1 MLYCISPE
9 MRKTHSSR
17 RKLTVLSLA
26 AATYFMVSGGPY
38 GMEELVQDAGYKL
51 AIVILFVTPLIWSLP
66 TALMVGELAAAL
78 PAEGGFY
85 VWVRRAMGPFWG
97 FQEAWLS
104 LVASIFDMAIYPTVF
119 VLYLGRLWPAATAG
133 HRGVAIAALM
143 VLVCLL
149 WNLLGAKAVGTGSV
163 LLGVL
168 MLSPFVLIT
177 LFAFFRHLTI
187 GSTPPAEGSFL
198 TGILVAMWN
207 YMGWDNAST
216 VANEVENPQ
225 RTYPRVM
232 LLTLAAIFLSYVIP
246 VVAVWHLHV
255 QAEIWSTGSW
265 ASIASM
271 VVGPWLGAALVGAA
285 MISEFGTF
293 NSLVMS
299 YSRLPVA
306 MAEDGHLPKI
316 FTLKLKNGAPWVAII
331 VLGIAW
337 AASLGLPFDKL
348 VMLDILLYGASLV
361 LEFLALIVLR
371 IREPQL
377 MRPFRV
383 PGGMAGAVALGIG
396 PTALLV
402 IALIKNRSEQLD
414 LWRLASV
421 SQLGFG
427 LVLMALGVVYYF
439 VAGKPNAQFP
449 SGAASEIP
457 KRSEEPL

>member
-1 MLYCISPE
+1 MQ
-9 MRKTHSSR
+9 KTPAAGR

-38 GMEELVQDAGYKL
+38 GMEDLVKDAGYKL
-51 AIVILFVTPLIWSLP
+51 AIVILFLTPLIWSLP
-66 TALMVGELAAAL
+66 TGLMVGELAAAL

-104 LVASIFDMAIYPTVF
+104 LAASIFDMAIYPTVF
-119 VLYLGRLWPAATAG
+119 VLYLGNLWPAATAG
-133 HRGVAIAALM
+133 NRGLAIKIAVVA
-143 VLVCLL
+143 VCLT
-149 WNLLGAKAVGTGSV
+149 WNLFGAKAVGAGSV
-163 LLGVL
+163 LLGAL
-168 MLSPFVLIT
+168 MLTPFVVITACALFRHIT
-177 LFAFFRHLTI
+177 LGA
-187 GSTPPAEGSFL
+187 TPPAQGNLL

-225 RTYPRVM
+225 KTYPRVM
-232 LLTLAAIFLSYVIP
+232 MLTLAVIFLSYVIP
-246 VVAVWHLHV
+246 VLAVWHLHV
-255 QAEIWSTGSW
+255 QAETWETGSW
-265 ASIASM
+265 ASIASV
-271 VVGPWLGAALVGAA
+271 VVGPWLGIALVCAA

-306 MAEDGHLPKI
+306 MAQDGHLPGL
-316 FTLKLKNGAPWVAII
+316 FTRKLSNGAPWVAIA
-331 VLGIAW
+331 VLGVAW

-371 IREPQL
+371 IREPEL
-377 MRPFRV
+377 PRPFRV
-383 PGGMAGAVALGIG
+383 PGGLAGAVAVGIG

-402 IALIKNRSEQLD
+402 VALVRNRSEQLD
-414 LWRLASV
+414 LWRLGSV
-421 SQLGFG
+421 SQLAFG
-427 LVLMALGVVYYF
+427 VVLMAMGVVYYF
-439 VAGKPNAQFP
+439 VAGRRTSKYAPV
-449 SGAASEIP
+449 STT
-457 KRSEEPL
+457 R

>member
-1 MLYCISPE
+1 MKKALSGPG
-9 MRKTHSSR
+9 
-17 RKLTVLSLA
+17 RKLNVLSLA

-51 AIVILFVTPLIWSLP
+51 AVVILFVTPLIWSLP
-66 TALMVGELAAAL
+66 TGLMVGELAAAL

-133 HRGVAIAALM
+133 PRGVAIAAAM
-143 VLVCLL
+143 IVVCLA
-149 WNLLGAKAVGTGSV
+149 WNLFGAKAVGEGSI

-177 LFAFFRHLTI
+177 VYAFFRHVTL
-187 GSTPPAEGSFL
+187 GPAPPAQGSFL

-225 RTYPRVM
+225 KTYPRVM

-255 QAEIWSTGSW
+255 QADIWATGSW
-265 ASIASM
+265 ASIATM
-271 VVGPWLGAALVGAA
+271 VVGPWLGFALVAAA

-337 AASLGLPFDKL
+337 AASLGLSFDKL
-348 VMLDILLYGASLV
+348 IMLDILLYGASLV
-361 LEFLALIVLR
+361 LEFLALIFLR

-377 MRPFRV
+377 PRPFRV
-383 PGGMAGAVALGIG
+383 PGGMAGAIALAIG
-396 PTALLV
+396 PTALLM
-402 IALIKNRSEQLD
+402 ISLIKNRGEHLD
-414 LWRLASV
+414 LWKLGSV

-427 LVLMALGVVYYF
+427 LFLMALGVVYYF
-439 VAGKPNAQFP
+439 VAGRASAVPGSNEDSLP
-449 SGAASEIP
+449 RERAAG
-457 KRSEEPL
+457 R

>member
-1 MLYCISPE
+1 
-9 MRKTHSSR
+9 MRKTQAGGR
-17 RKLTVLSLA
+17 RKLTILSLA

-51 AIVILFVTPLIWSLP
+51 AIVILFLTPLIWSLP
-66 TALMVGELAAAL
+66 TGLMVGELAAAL

-119 VLYLGRLWPAATAG
+119 VLYLGKLWPAATAG
-133 HRGVAIAALM
+133 HRGLAIAAGM
-143 VLVCLL
+143 ILVCML
-149 WNLLGAKAVGTGSV
+149 WNLLGAKAVGAGSV
-163 LLGVL
+163 LLGAV
-168 MLSPFVLIT
+168 MLTPFVVIT
-177 LFAFFRHLTI
+177 AFAFFRHVTL
-187 GSTPPAEGSFL
+187 GATPPAEGNLL
-198 TGILVAMWN
+198 TGVLVAMWN

-216 VANEVENPQ
+216 VANEVEDPQ

-232 LLTLAAIFLSYVIP
+232 MLTLGAIFLSYVIP
-246 VVAVWHLHV
+246 VLAVWHLHV

-271 VVGPWLGAALVGAA
+271 VVGPWLGFALVCAA

-306 MAEDGHLPKI
+306 MAEDGHLPQLFI
-316 FTLKLKNGAPWVAII
+316 RKLKNGSPWVAIV
-331 VLGIAW
+331 VLGLAW
-337 AASLGLPFDKL
+337 AASLELSFDKL
-348 VMLDILLYGASLV
+348 IMLDILLYGASLI
-361 LEFLALIVLR
+361 LEFLALIMLR

-377 MRPFRV
+377 LRPFRV
-383 PGGMAGAVALGIG
+383 PGGLAGAIALGVG

-402 IALIKNRSEQLD
+402 IALIRNRHEHLD
-414 LWRLASV
+414 LGRLGSV

-427 LVLMALGVVYYF
+427 LALMALGVVYYF
-439 VAGKPNAQFP
+439 VAGRAKPAFA
-449 SGAASEIP
+449 GADQTQT
-457 KRSEEPL
+457 PLPDTAANSPE

>member
-1 MLYCISPE
+1 
-9 MRKTHSSR
+9 
-17 RKLTVLSLA
+17 
-26 AATYFMVSGGPY
+26 
-38 GMEELVQDAGYKL
+38 
-51 AIVILFVTPLIWSLP
+51 
-66 TALMVGELAAAL
+66 
-78 PAEGGFY
+78 
-85 VWVRRAMGPFWG
+85 
-97 FQEAWLS
+97 
-104 LVASIFDMAIYPTVF
+104 MAIYPTVF

-133 HRGVAIAALM
+133 PRGVAIAAAM
-143 VLVCLL
+143 IVVCLA
-149 WNLLGAKAVGTGSV
+149 WNLLGAKAVGEGSI
-163 LLGVL
+163 LLGTL

-177 LFAFFRHLTI
+177 VYAFFRHLTL
-187 GSTPPAEGSFL
+187 GATPPAQGSFL

-225 RTYPRVM
+225 KTYPRVM

-246 VVAVWHLHV
+246 VLAVWHLHV
-255 QAEIWSTGSW
+255 QADIWATGSW
-265 ASIASM
+265 ASIATM
-271 VVGPWLGAALVGAA
+271 VVGPWLGLALVAAA

-337 AASLGLPFDKL
+337 AASLGLSFDKL
-348 VMLDILLYGASLV
+348 IMLDILLYGASLV
-361 LEFLALIVLR
+361 LEFLALIMLR

-377 MRPFRV
+377 PRPFRV
-383 PGGMAGAVALGIG
+383 PGGLAGAIALAVG
-396 PTALLV
+396 PMALLV
-402 IALIKNRSEQLD
+402 IALVKNRGEQLD
-414 LWRLASV
+414 LWKLGSV

-439 VAGKPNAQFP
+439 VAGR
-449 SGAASEIP
+449 P
-457 KRSEEPL
+457 KTITKSMGGD

>member
-1 MLYCISPE
+1 
-9 MRKTHSSR
+9 MRKTQNGGR

-38 GMEELVQDAGYKL
+38 GMESLVQDAGYKL
-51 AIVILFVTPLIWSLP
+51 AIVILFITPLIWSLP
-66 TALMVGELAAAL
+66 TGLMVGELAAAL

-104 LVASIFDMAIYPTVF
+104 LAASIFDMAIYPTLF
-119 VLYLGRLWPAATAG
+119 ATYLGSLWPAATAG
-133 HRGVAIAALM
+133 HRGIAIAATM
-143 VLVCLL
+143 VLVCML
-149 WNLLGAKAVGTGSV
+149 WNLLGAKAVGTGSI
-163 LLGVL
+163 LLGLL

-177 LFAFFRHLTI
+177 LYAFSRHITL
-187 GSTPPAEGSFL
+187 GATPPAHGSFL

-232 LLTLAAIFLSYVIP
+232 MLALGAIFLSYVIP
-246 VVAVWHLHV
+246 VLAVWHLHV
-255 QAEIWSTGSW
+255 QAEVWSTGSW
-265 ASIASM
+265 ASIATM

-316 FTLKLKNGAPWVAII
+316 FTRKLKDGAPWVAIVI
-331 VLGIAW
+331 LGIAW

-371 IREPQL
+371 VREPQL
-377 MRPFRV
+377 PRPFRV
-383 PGGMAGAVALGIG
+383 PGGLAGAIALGVG

-402 IALIKNRSEQLD
+402 VALIKNRGEHLD
-414 LWRLASV
+414 LWRLGSV

-427 LVLMALGVVYYF
+427 LALMALGVVYYF
-439 VAGKPNAQFP
+439 VAGRARPEIS
-449 SGAASEIP
+449 SGARNP
-457 KRSEEPL
+457 FPVEEREP